1 MEKIAFIGS
10 YDKADFIIYIAKI
23 LANIG
28 KKVLVVDSTALQK
41 TRYIVPTM
49 QAPKQY
55 ITTFEDVDIAVGFQT
70 FDQIKQYKE
79 MQKTDEFDYEYC
91 LLDIDSYRGYY
102 YFGIKTE
109 DKKYFVTSFDI
120 YNLKRGLQVFRKLE
134 APVQVTKVL
143 FTKDMLDEEDQY
155 LNYLSRG
162 LKIRWNSNI
171 LFFPFETADQNAI
184 FSNQRTNRIQLR
196 GLSNQYIDGISYIA
210 EEICGESQSNIRKA
224 VKLMERN

>member
-10 YDKADFIIYIAKI
+10 YDKADFVIYIAKI
-23 LANIG
+23 LTNIG

-55 ITTFEDVDIAVGFQT
+55 ITTFEDVDIAIGFQT
-70 FDQIKQYKE
+70 FDQIKQYRA
-79 MQKTDEFDYEYC
+79 MDKTEEFEYDYC

-102 YFGIKTE
+102 YFGVKTE
-109 DKKYFVTSFDI
+109 DKKYFVTSFDV

-134 APVQVTKVL
+134 APTQVTKVL
-143 FTKDMLDEEDQY
+143 FTRDMLPEEDQY

-162 LKIRWNSNI
+162 LRVRWNSNI
-171 LFFPFETADQNAI
+171 LYFPFELGDQNAI
-184 FSNQRTNRIQLR
+184 FANQRTGRIQVR
-196 GLSNQYIDGISYIA
+196 GLSSQYIDGISYIA
-210 EEICGESQSNIRKA
+210 EEISGENQNSIRKA
-224 VKLMERN
+224 VKLMQ

>member
-10 YDKADFIIYIAKI
+10 YDKADFVIYIAKI
-23 LANIG
+23 LTNIG

-55 ITTFEDVDIAVGFQT
+55 ITTFEDVDIAIGFQT
-70 FDQIKQYKE
+70 FDQIKQYRA
-79 MQKTDEFDYEYC
+79 MDKTEEFEYDYC

-102 YFGIKTE
+102 YFGVKTE
-109 DKKYFVTSFDI
+109 DKKYFVTSFDV

-134 APVQVTKVL
+134 APTQVTKVL
-143 FTKDMLDEEDQY
+143 FTRDMLPEEDQY

-162 LKIRWNSNI
+162 LRVRWDSNI
-171 LFFPFETADQNAI
+171 LYFPFELGDQNAI
-184 FSNQRTNRIQLR
+184 FANQRTGRIQVR
-196 GLSNQYIDGISYIA
+196 GLSTQYIDGISFIA
-210 EEICGESQSNIRKA
+210 EEISGENSNNIRKA
-224 VKLMERN
+224 VKQMQ

>member
-10 YDKADFIIYIAKI
+10 YDKADLIIYVAKI
-23 LANIG
+23 LANMG
-28 KKVLVVDSTALQK
+28 KKVLVVDTTILQK

-55 ITTFEDVDIAVGFQT
+55 ITTFEEVDIAIGFQT
-70 FDQIKQYKE
+70 FEQIKQYKA
-79 MQKTDEFDYEYC
+79 MDKDEEFEYEYC

-102 YFGIKTE
+102 YFGIKT
-109 DKKYFVTSFDI
+109 DDRKYFVTSFDI

-134 APVQVTKVL
+134 APIQVTKVL

-162 LKIRWNSNI
+162 LRIRWNSNI
-171 LFFPFETADQNAI
+171 LFFPFERGDQNAI
-184 FSNQRTNRIQLR
+184 FSNQRTGRIQLR
-196 GLSNQYIDGISYIA
+196 GLSSDYIGGISFIA
-210 EEICGESQSNIRKA
+210 EEISGESQSNIRKA
-224 VKLMERN
+224 VKMMERN